1 MHLLKKS
8 KTRNLFRIIC
18 VRDYDPALYAADLR
32 HAGLK
37 ADLRHAGLKA
47 DLRHAG
53 LKDRQPRSIQA
64 TE

>member
-8 KTRNLFRIIC
+8 KPRNLFRIIC

-37 ADLRHAGLKA
+37 ADLRHAGLK
-47 DLRHAG
+47 
-53 LKDRQPRSIQA
+53 DRQPRSIQA